1 MKLFW
6 KQDKNSNKKT
16 PETEQM
22 SVDNIAKEKYEEKT
36 GTELSPEM
44 EGLFRKLAKAEFALQ
59 RTKQEVLT
67 DASMKHILEMQQL
80 LRTKLDSVERDI
92 ENTHHRLQWFDRYDQ
107 LIALVEAATA
117 EKCKVLQEYTKQETE
132 RQAVDRF
139 DRFEKVHGLFQK
151 ILIMTD
157 LLAQVQQEQGSK
169 HKLAQELQGTVSQL
183 RNEYLDKERMENTTD
198 LEIRAVQQ
206 RMNAGL
212 ELLGEINTCE
222 LSIEAITENLSKL
235 DGDRL
240 TALKEQE
247 EVEKRRQETM
257 RKREQAT
264 QDQQVLVPHR
274 YVLENISMLQV
285 KLNRL
290 EVLRRN
296 TEAAQNEFDRKQ
308 REYEVNNVALNNLF
322 RKDQDMKSEL
332 SNLTQKLF
340 IHKEAIHG
348 QDLNSIQKRAFDLA
362 LQQNMLRRASFVWAR
377 ICRCYDFLE
386 EKTQEMN
393 RTRLHYQT
401 EEQNIE
407 QMRRI
412 IGPLRENCEQQ
423 KYAYTL
429 SKSQDV
435 SLLRQDLREGCSC
448 SVCGATHHPY
458 HSETEQALGV
468 LQKALGRDFEEG
480 QALLKQKE
488 KMLYESEV
496 EHAHERGVMEQL
508 EMAIQTARLQL
519 NEDKE
524 QWKDFDFLG
533 EAFADCSES
542 VNRDARSIMLHQLQ
556 DNTIRQAEEAHKNME
571 NFTNHQDNINQL
583 NEQIS
588 ELERRRDE
596 NRVGLNE
603 LNTACQVFSGLVE
616 EEKLRLKKM
625 SDEYSKLYSD
635 LEHDMTLANWHA
647 EWLENSESFRMNM
660 QEKSSQWYKLL
671 EQIQKL
677 DVELAGLDA
686 QLKGIASQLEMIEQ
700 NIAAQD
706 DAKSKLIFLLNNK
719 KETYSEIMGEKDPKE
734 HLKELT
740 EQKDKLSRERVKCRS
755 AYDSA
760 NEYLLQTLGQSTTL
774 LQQQQWQEQETMT
787 LRSKLDMW
795 MNRFNANHPPVQF
808 AELERTYRSD
818 TDWYTMRK
826 ETMKTTVQ
834 MQKVEEIEKSARNAL
849 VEWKNNIYAPQT
861 RGTETED
868 STRESLKTTLQEL
881 QKNGEEIRKQLAQIE
896 ARLERHEEAKQR
908 TGIIE
913 EQIQDIAKE

>member
-6 KQDKNSNKKT
+6 KQDKNDRKKA
-16 PETEQM
+16 PETEEM
-22 SVDNIAKEKYEEKT
+22 TVDEIAKEKFEERT
-36 GTELSPEM
+36 GTAMSPEM
-44 EGLFRKLAKAEFALQ
+44 EALLRKNAKAEFTLQ

-67 DASMKHILEMQQL
+67 EASLKHIREMQQL
-80 LRTKLDSVERDI
+80 LGTKLASVEKEMED
-92 ENTHHRLQWFDRYDQ
+92 THSRLQWFDRYDQ
-107 LIALVEAATA
+107 LIALVERTTA
-117 EKCKVLQEYTKQETE
+117 EKCKVLQEYTKQESD

-139 DRFEKVHGLFQK
+139 DQFEKVHGLFQK

-157 LLAQVQQEQGSK
+157 TLTQTQQEQGAK
-169 HKLAQELQGTVSQL
+169 HKLALELQETVTQL
-183 RNEYLDKERMENTTD
+183 RNEYLEKEKMEATTD

-206 RMNAGL
+206 RMNEGL

-222 LSIEAITENLSKL
+222 LRIEALSENLARL
-235 DGDRL
+235 EDDRK
-240 TALKEQE
+240 TVLKEQE
-247 EVEKRRQETM
+247 EVERQRLDTQH
-257 RKREQAT
+257 RREQAT
-264 QDQQVLVPHR
+264 QEQQVLLPHR
-274 YVLENISMLQV
+274 YVLENVSMLQV

-290 EVLRRN
+290 AVLRRQV
-296 TEAAQNEFDRKQ
+296 EAAQAEYDRKQ

-348 QDLNSIQKRAFDLA
+348 QELNRIQKRAFDLA
-362 LQQNMLRRASFVWAR
+362 LQQNLLRRASFVWAR
-377 ICRCYDFLE
+377 ICRCYDFVE
-386 EKTQEMN
+386 NKTQELN

-412 IGPLRENCEQQ
+412 IGPMRENCEQQ

-468 LQKALGRDFEEG
+468 LQKALGRDYEEG
-480 QALLKQKE
+480 QLLLKQKE
-488 KMLYESEV
+488 KMLFESEV
-496 EHAHERGVMEQL
+496 EHAHEQGVIEQL
-508 EMAIQTARLQL
+508 ELALKNAREQL
-519 NEDKE
+519 AEDKE
-524 QWKDFDFLG
+524 QWKDFGFLG
-533 EAFADCSES
+533 EAFEDCSES

-571 NFTNHQDNINQL
+571 NFTFHQNNINQL
-583 NEQIS
+583 NEQIAT
-588 ELERRRDE
+588 LEAKRDE

-603 LNTACQVFSGLVE
+603 LNTACQVYSGLVE
-616 EEKLRLKKM
+616 EEKVRLAKM
-625 SDEYSKLYSD
+625 NDEYSKLYGD
-635 LEHDMTLANWHA
+635 LEHDMTLANWHT
-647 EWLENSESFRMNM
+647 EWVENSEVFRMNM
-660 QEKSSQWYKLL
+660 QEKSTQWYKLI

-686 QLKGIASQLEMIEQ
+686 QLKGIASQKELIEQ
-700 NIAAQD
+700 NIVRQE
-706 DAKSKLIFLLNNK
+706 DAKSKLNFFLNNK
-719 KETYSEIMGEKDPKE
+719 KETYAEIMGEKDPKT
-734 HLKELT
+734 HLRELT
-740 EQKDKLSRERVKCRS
+740 EFKDQLARERVKCRS
-755 AYDSA
+755 AYDNA

-787 LRSKLDMW
+787 LRSKLDVW

-808 AELERTYRSD
+808 AELERTYRAD
-818 TDWYTMRK
+818 TDWYALRQKTVETTVEMRK
-826 ETMKTTVQ
+826 A
-834 MQKVEEIEKSARNAL
+834 EELEKSARNYL
-849 VEWKNNIYAPQT
+849 VEWKNHAFAPQT
-861 RGTETED
+861 RGAETEN
-868 STRESLKTTLQEL
+868 STRESLRSTLSRL
-881 QKNGEEIRKQLAQIE
+881 QREGEEIRKQLAQME
-896 ARLERHEEAKQR
+896 ARLERHEEALQR

>member
-1 MKLFW
+1 
-6 KQDKNSNKKT
+6 
-16 PETEQM
+16 
-22 SVDNIAKEKYEEKT
+22 
-36 GTELSPEM
+36 
-44 EGLFRKLAKAEFALQ
+44 
-59 RTKQEVLT
+59 
-67 DASMKHILEMQQL
+67 
-80 LRTKLDSVERDI
+80 
-92 ENTHHRLQWFDRYDQ
+92 
-107 LIALVEAATA
+107 
-117 EKCKVLQEYTKQETE
+117 
-132 RQAVDRF
+132 
-139 DRFEKVHGLFQK
+139 
-151 ILIMTD
+151 
-157 LLAQVQQEQGSK
+157 
-169 HKLAQELQGTVSQL
+169 
-183 RNEYLDKERMENTTD
+183 
-198 LEIRAVQQ
+198 
-206 RMNAGL
+206 
-212 ELLGEINTCE
+212 
-222 LSIEAITENLSKL
+222 
-235 DGDRL
+235 
-240 TALKEQE
+240 
-247 EVEKRRQETM
+247 
-257 RKREQAT
+257 
-264 QDQQVLVPHR
+264 
-274 YVLENISMLQV
+274 
-285 KLNRL
+285 
-290 EVLRRN
+290 
-296 TEAAQNEFDRKQ
+296 
-308 REYEVNNVALNNLF
+308 
-322 RKDQDMKSEL
+322 
-332 SNLTQKLF
+332 
-340 IHKEAIHG
+340 
-348 QDLNSIQKRAFDLA
+348 
-362 LQQNMLRRASFVWAR
+362 
-377 ICRCYDFLE
+377 
-386 EKTQEMN
+386 
-393 RTRLHYQT
+393 
-401 EEQNIE
+401 
-407 QMRRI
+407 
-412 IGPLRENCEQQ
+412 
-423 KYAYTL
+423 
-429 SKSQDV
+429 
-435 SLLRQDLREGCSC
+435 
-448 SVCGATHHPY
+448 
-458 HSETEQALGV
+458 
-468 LQKALGRDFEEG
+468 
-480 QALLKQKE
+480 
-488 KMLYESEV
+488 
-496 EHAHERGVMEQL
+496 
-508 EMAIQTARLQL
+508 
-519 NEDKE
+519 
-524 QWKDFDFLG
+524 
-533 EAFADCSES
+533 
-542 VNRDARSIMLHQLQ
+542 
-556 DNTIRQAEEAHKNME
+556 
-571 NFTNHQDNINQL
+571 
-583 NEQIS
+583 
-588 ELERRRDE
+588 LERRRDE

>member
-6 KQDKNSNKKT
+6 KQDKNDRKKA
-16 PETEQM
+16 PETEEM
-22 SVDNIAKEKYEEKT
+22 TVDEIAKEKFEERT
-36 GTELSPEM
+36 GTAMSPEM
-44 EGLFRKLAKAEFALQ
+44 EALFRKLAKAEFTLQ

-67 DASMKHILEMQQL
+67 EASLKHIREMQQL
-80 LRTKLDSVERDI
+80 LGTKLASVEKEMED
-92 ENTHHRLQWFDRYDQ
+92 THSRLQWFDRYDQ
-107 LIALVEAATA
+107 LIALVERTTA
-117 EKCKVLQEYTKQETE
+117 EKCKVLQEYTKQESD

-139 DRFEKVHGLFQK
+139 DQFEKVHGLFQK

-157 LLAQVQQEQGSK
+157 TLTQTQQEQGAK
-169 HKLAQELQGTVSQL
+169 HKLALELQETVTQL
-183 RNEYLDKERMENTTD
+183 RNEYLEKEKMEATTD

-206 RMNAGL
+206 RMNEGL

-222 LSIEAITENLSKL
+222 LRIEALSENLARL
-235 DGDRL
+235 EDDRK
-240 TALKEQE
+240 TVLKEQE
-247 EVEKRRQETM
+247 EVERQRLDTQH
-257 RKREQAT
+257 RREQAT
-264 QDQQVLVPHR
+264 QEQQVLLPHR
-274 YVLENISMLQV
+274 YVLENVSMLQV

-290 EVLRRN
+290 AVLRRQV
-296 TEAAQNEFDRKQ
+296 EAAQAEYDRKQ

-348 QDLNSIQKRAFDLA
+348 QELNRIQKRAFDLA
-362 LQQNMLRRASFVWAR
+362 LQQNLLRRASFVWAR
-377 ICRCYDFLE
+377 ICRCYDFVE
-386 EKTQEMN
+386 NKTQELN

-412 IGPLRENCEQQ
+412 IGPMRENCEQQ

-468 LQKALGRDFEEG
+468 LQKALGRDYEEG
-480 QALLKQKE
+480 QLLLKQKE
-488 KMLYESEV
+488 KMLFESEV
-496 EHAHERGVMEQL
+496 EHAHEQGVIEQL
-508 EMAIQTARLQL
+508 ELALKNAREQL
-519 NEDKE
+519 AEDKE
-524 QWKDFDFLG
+524 QWKDFGFLG
-533 EAFADCSES
+533 EAFEDCSES

-571 NFTNHQDNINQL
+571 NFTFHQNNINQL
-583 NEQIS
+583 NEQIAT
-588 ELERRRDE
+588 LEAKRDE

-603 LNTACQVFSGLVE
+603 LNTACQVYSGLVE
-616 EEKLRLKKM
+616 EEKVRLAKM
-625 SDEYSKLYSD
+625 NDEYSKLYGD
-635 LEHDMTLANWHA
+635 LEHDMTLANWHT
-647 EWLENSESFRMNM
+647 EWVENSEVFRMNM
-660 QEKSSQWYKLL
+660 QEKSTQWYKLI

-686 QLKGIASQLEMIEQ
+686 QLKGIASQKELIEQ
-700 NIAAQD
+700 NIVRQE
-706 DAKSKLIFLLNNK
+706 DAKSKLNFFLNNK
-719 KETYSEIMGEKDPKE
+719 KETYAEIMGEKDPKT
-734 HLKELT
+734 HLRELT
-740 EQKDKLSRERVKCRS
+740 EFKDQLARERVKCRS
-755 AYDSA
+755 AYDNA

-787 LRSKLDMW
+787 LRSKLDVW

-808 AELERTYRSD
+808 AELERTYRAD
-818 TDWYTMRK
+818 TDWYALRQKTVETTVEMRK
-826 ETMKTTVQ
+826 A
-834 MQKVEEIEKSARNAL
+834 EELEKSARNYL
-849 VEWKNNIYAPQT
+849 VEWKNHAFAPQT
-861 RGTETED
+861 RGAETEN
-868 STRESLKTTLQEL
+868 STRESLRSTLSRL
-881 QKNGEEIRKQLAQIE
+881 QREGEEIRKQLAQME
-896 ARLERHEEAKQR
+896 ARLERHEEALQR

>member
-6 KQDKNSNKKT
+6 KQDKNNPKKT

-22 SVDNIAKEKYEEKT
+22 SVDEIAKEKFEEKT
-36 GTELSPEM
+36 GTSMSPEV

-67 DASMKHILEMQQL
+67 EPGMKHILEMQQL
-80 LRTKLDSVERDI
+80 LNTKLASVEKEVEDTRR
-92 ENTHHRLQWFDRYDQ
+92 RLQWFDHYDL
-107 LIALVEAATA
+107 LIKQVERTTA
-117 EKCKVLQEYTKQETE
+117 DKCKILQEYTKQEAD

-139 DRFEKVHGLFQK
+139 DQFEKVHGLFQK

-157 LLAQVQQEQGSK
+157 TLAQTQQEQGAK
-169 HKLAQELQGTVSQL
+169 HKLALEMQKTVGQL
-183 RNEYLDKERMENTTD
+183 RNEYIDKEKMIASTD

-206 RMNAGL
+206 RMNEGL

-222 LSIEAITENLSKL
+222 LRIEALAENLGRLEEDRRTWAKQEDEVKL
-235 DGDRL
+235 
-240 TALKEQE
+240 
-247 EVEKRRQETM
+247 RRSETM

-264 QDQQVLVPHR
+264 QEQQVLLPHR
-274 YVLENISMLQV
+274 YVLENASMLQL

-290 EVLRRN
+290 EVLRKRC
-296 TEAAQNEFDRKQ
+296 ESAQNEFDRKQ
-308 REYEVNNVALNNLF
+308 REYEVNNIALNNLF
-322 RKDQDMKSEL
+322 RKDQDLKSEL
-332 SNLTQKLF
+332 SNLTQKLS

-348 QDLNSIQKRAFDLA
+348 QDLNRIQKRAFDLA

-377 ICRCYDFLE
+377 ICRLYDFIE
-386 EKTQEMN
+386 EKTQELN

-412 IGPLRENCEQQ
+412 LGPMRENCEQQ

-458 HSETEQALGV
+458 HSETEQALGI

-488 KMLYESEV
+488 KALYESEV
-496 EHAHERGVMEQL
+496 QHAHEQGVMEQL
-508 EMAIQTARLQL
+508 ELALQNARAQL
-519 NEDKE
+519 AEDKE
-524 QWKDFDFLG
+524 QWKDFGFLG

-542 VNRDARSIMLHQLQ
+542 VNRDARTIMLHQLQ

-571 NFTNHQDNINQL
+571 SFTFHQDNINQL

-588 ELERRRDE
+588 ALEAKRNE

-616 EEKLRLKKM
+616 EEKLRLKTM
-625 SDEYSKLYSD
+625 NDEYSKLYSD

-647 EWLENSESFRMNM
+647 EWLENSESFRLGI
-660 QEKSSQWYKLL
+660 QEKSTRWYKIL
-671 EQIQKL
+671 EQIQQL
-677 DVELAGLDA
+677 DVELSGLDA
-686 QLKGIASQLEMIEQ
+686 QLRGIASQQDMIEQ
-700 NIAAQD
+700 NIALQEE
-706 DAKSKLIFLLNNK
+706 AKGKLIYLLNNK
-719 KETYSEIMGEKDPKE
+719 KETYAEIMNEKDPKA
-734 HLKELT
+734 HLKELS
-740 EQKDKLSRERVKCRS
+740 EYKDQLVLECTRKRKEF
-755 AYDSA
+755 DSA

-808 AELERTYRSD
+808 AELERTYRSE
-818 TDWYTMRK
+818 TDWYALRK
-826 ETMKTTVQ
+826 STTETTVQ
-834 MQKVEEIEKSARNAL
+834 MMKAEELEKSARNQL
-849 VEWKNNIYAPQT
+849 MEWKNDLHAPQT
-861 RGTETED
+861 RGSESD
-868 STRESLKTTLQEL
+868 NSTRESLLTTLSEL
-881 QKNGEEIRKQLAQIE
+881 RKRGEEIRKELAQID

-908 TGIIE
+908 TTIIE
-913 EQIQDIAKE
+913 EQIKDISEE